1 MGKHPQG
8 LPGGVL
14 WKGRVHPGG
23 ANFMHKLRLSL
34 WFSPPPFSLGSDFWV
49 CVLFGGVIKT
59 ELLMQAATS
68 VS

>member
-1 MGKHPQG
+1 MGIHHQG

-23 ANFMHKLRLSL
+23 ARFMHKLRLSL
-34 WFSPPPFSLGSDFWV
+34 WFPPPPLTLGSDFWV

-59 ELLMQAATS
+59 ELLMQAAT
-68 VS
+68 